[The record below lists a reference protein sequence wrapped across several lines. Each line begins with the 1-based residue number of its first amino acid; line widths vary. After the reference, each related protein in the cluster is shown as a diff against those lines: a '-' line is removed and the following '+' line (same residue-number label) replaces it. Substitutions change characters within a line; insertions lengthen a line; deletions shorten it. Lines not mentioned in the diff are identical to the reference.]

1 MEKVE
6 DRKFVSVTREG
17 RLHGLALW
25 FDATFN
31 PMVYDED
38 EAAKIQKVLQTT
50 PTIPL
55 MRFVILNT
63 ERCRIQKITLIWFF
77 KGCSRNW
84 SSRCP
89 NPLETNCI
97 ASTWGRRSD
106 PGGRRGMSIKQV
118 FCALITR
125 WLPGKLFSDL
135 ASFSWTRRVFL
146 SIYD

>member
-55 MRFVILNT
+55 MRFVILNA
-63 ERCRIQKITLIWFF
+63 ERCRI
-77 KGCSRNW
+77 
-84 SSRCP
+84 
-89 NPLETNCI
+89 
-97 ASTWGRRSD
+97 
-106 PGGRRGMSIKQV
+106 
-118 FCALITR
+118 
-125 WLPGKLFSDL
+125 
-135 ASFSWTRRVFL
+135 
-146 SIYD
+146 